1 MRQHEGRPFDPS
13 RLEAFD
19 PDEKHAIRVVIE
31 TPRGSRNKA
40 SFDEEL
46 GFYRLKKVLPE
57 GMTFPYDFGF
67 VPSTLAEDGDPLDV
81 LVLMDEAAFT
91 GCLIICRVVGVILGE
106 QGKKKDKLRNDRIVA
121 VAIPSR
127 THGEITSVSDLNSEM
142 LDEVEK
148 FFVNYHGEYG
158 QKYRVVGCKG
168 PRTGLK
174 LVERAAQKW
183 RAAHKHRARR

>member
-1 MRQHEGRPFDPS
+1 MAAQQGNPFDPT
-13 RLEAFD
+13 RLEPFD
-19 PDEKHAIRVVIE
+19 HDEKHAIHVVIE

-67 VPSTLAEDGDPLDV
+67 VPQTLAEDGDPLDV

-91 GCLIICRVVGVILGE
+91 GCLITCRVIGVILGE
-106 QGKKKDKLRNDRIVA
+106 QGKKNEPIRNDRIVA
-121 VAIPSR
+121 VAIPSH
-127 THGEITSVSDLNSEM
+127 THGDIDSLGDLNSEM
-142 LDEVEK
+142 LKEVQK
-148 FFVNYHGEYG
+148 FFVNYHKEYDE
-158 QKYRVVGCKG
+158 KFRVLGCKG
-168 PRTGLK
+168 RRVAWK

-183 RAAHKHRARR
+183 RSARKRRKGR